1 MTKVVDS
8 SKPIYSI
15 YITCCL
21 GLFLSTLDTGIIN
34 LALNTFSID
43 FGVSLEYIGL
53 SVTLYLL
60 FLIIFLVPGGWLGD
74 FWGQKIALIAG
85 FVLFGL
91 TSLIAGFSGSANQ
104 LIIARCGQGIGAA
117 LLQANC
123 LGLAGLQSSKQKI
136 RLNSFIMLAI
146 SLGPILGPSFG
157 GVILKLWGWQFL
169 FLINVPLCIVGCF
182 FSLKIT
188 KAVNTLKRE
197 TFDLKGMIL
206 FFMMLVACVSLIYS
220 DNLNLL
226 LIEKNFIGISTL
238 IIFFIFLRI
247 ESKCSNP
254 FFPVKLLFISS
265 IRYISIGSLV
275 FGFTAGII
283 FSASPLMFI
292 READYP
298 IDYIGLICTASPI
311 GVILSVFGRKV
322 INSGCNKIILIYA
335 LPLMLFAFA
344 LLFFVSFNIS
354 IFNYVIAA
362 LCYGLGGGLFQGSL
376 IQIAMDQKKDKQS
389 TIGGLLRLFQNGG
402 IIIGSA
408 CSLMLLEAKISPL
421 ENIST
426 YQKLWGITFSVLSI
440 MFVYSYVSLFRI
452 KK

>member
-91 TSLIAGFSGSANQ
+91 TSLIAGFSESANQ
-104 LIIARCGQGIGAA
+104 LIIARCGQGVGAA

-123 LGLAGLQSSKQKI
+123 LGLAGLQSCKQKI

-206 FFMMLVACVSLIYS
+206 FFIMLVACVSLIYS
-220 DNLNLL
+220 DNLNL
-226 LIEKNFIGISTL
+226 
-238 IIFFIFLRI
+238 
-247 ESKCSNP
+247 
-254 FFPVKLLFISS
+254 
-265 IRYISIGSLV
+265 Y
-275 FGFTAGII
+275 
-283 FSASPLMFI
+283 
-292 READYP
+292 
-298 IDYIGLICTASPI
+298 
-311 GVILSVFGRKV
+311 
-322 INSGCNKIILIYA
+322 
-335 LPLMLFAFA
+335 
-344 LLFFVSFNIS
+344 
-354 IFNYVIAA
+354 
-362 LCYGLGGGLFQGSL
+362 
-376 IQIAMDQKKDKQS
+376 
-389 TIGGLLRLFQNGG
+389 
-402 IIIGSA
+402 
-408 CSLMLLEAKISPL
+408 
-421 ENIST
+421 
-426 YQKLWGITFSVLSI
+426 
-440 MFVYSYVSLFRI
+440 
-452 KK
+452 

>member
-1 MTKVVDS
+1 MTQAVNS
-8 SKPIYSI
+8 SKPMYSI

-34 LALNTFSID
+34 LALNSFSVD
-43 FGVSLEYIGL
+43 FDVSLEYIGL
-53 SVTLYLL
+53 SITLYLL
-60 FLIIFLVPGGWLGD
+60 LLIIFLVPSGWLGD
-74 FWGQKIALIAG
+74 FLGQKITLIVG
-85 FVLFGL
+85 FLLFGL
-91 TSLIAGFSGSANQ
+91 TSMIAGFSDSANQ
-104 LIIARCGQGIGAA
+104 LILSRCGQGIGAA

-157 GVILKLWGWQFL
+157 GVILKLWGWQVL
-169 FLINVPLCIVGCF
+169 FLINVPLCVVGCF
-182 FSLKIT
+182 FCLKINN
-188 KAVNTLKRE
+188 AVNRLKRK

-206 FFMMLVACVSLIYS
+206 FFMMLVGCVSFIYS
-220 DNLNLL
+220 NSLNLL
-226 LIEKNFIGISTL
+226 LIEKDFIGISTI
-238 IIFFIFLRI
+238 IIFLFFLRM

-254 FFPVKLLFISS
+254 FFPVKLLLTSS
-265 IRYISIGSLV
+265 IRYVSIGSLI
-275 FGFTAGII
+275 FGLTAGII

-292 READYP
+292 REAGYP
-298 IDYIGLICTASPI
+298 INYIGLICTAAPI

-322 INSGCNKIILIYA
+322 INSSCNKIILIYA

-376 IQIAMDQKKDKQS
+376 IQMAMDQKKDKQS

-408 CSLMLLEAKISPL
+408 CSLMLLETNISPL
-421 ENIST
+421 ENISS
-426 YQKLWGITFSVLSI
+426 YQKLWGITFGVLSI
-440 MFVYSYVSLFRI
+440 MSIYSYFSLFR
-452 KK
+452 KN

>member
-34 LALNTFSID
+34 LALNMFSID

-91 TSLIAGFSGSANQ
+91 TSLIAGFSESANQ

-123 LGLAGLQSSKQKI
+123 LGLAGLQSNKQKI

-188 KAVNTLKRE
+188 KAVSTLKRE

-238 IIFFIFLRI
+238 IIFLFFLRI

-265 IRYISIGSLV
+265 IRYVSIGSLV
-275 FGFTAGII
+275 FGLTAGII

-292 READYP
+292 RDADYP

-322 INSGCNKIILIYA
+322 INSSCNKIILIYA

>member
-91 TSLIAGFSGSANQ
+91 TSLIVGFSESANQ

-123 LGLAGLQSSKQKI
+123 LGLAGLQSCKQKI

-157 GVILKLWGWQFL
+157 GVILNLWGWQFL

-188 KAVNTLKRE
+188 KAVNTLKKE

-206 FFMMLVACVSLIYS
+206 FFMMLVGCVSLIYS
-220 DNLNLL
+220 NSLNLL

-247 ESKCSNP
+247 ESKCSN
-254 FFPVKLLFISS
+254 
-265 IRYISIGSLV
+265 
-275 FGFTAGII
+275 
-283 FSASPLMFI
+283 
-292 READYP
+292 
-298 IDYIGLICTASPI
+298 
-311 GVILSVFGRKV
+311 
-322 INSGCNKIILIYA
+322 
-335 LPLMLFAFA
+335 
-344 LLFFVSFNIS
+344 LFFLS
-354 IFNYVIAA
+354 NY
-362 LCYGLGGGLFQGSL
+362 Y
-376 IQIAMDQKKDKQS
+376 
-389 TIGGLLRLFQNGG
+389 
-402 IIIGSA
+402 
-408 CSLMLLEAKISPL
+408 
-421 ENIST
+421 
-426 YQKLWGITFSVLSI
+426 
-440 MFVYSYVSLFRI
+440 
-452 KK
+452 